1 MQGTRAEPV
10 RWRPRRSDGSV
21 RARSFAATVS
31 LLAAAGGLVGVAVHE
46 SQPWLFGGMSALA
59 VLAAAGMSR
68 RSVVAQILAR
78 GAAWTLFGPSALG
91 AVVSLVFDGRFEGI
105 PWAFAGASGLALLL
119 GRPMLHTD
127 QARAEFAPVRFR
139 RWLLAGAVASVAV
152 AAATGIIGALFVS
165 VGELGSGS
173 ALLALTGALLA
184 SGVGVARMRA
194 WGVLLGMLSSAVVCV
209 TALALQHHAAGVLLA
224 TAALP
229 DVLDR
234 LPDLIVAEIDRLDQV
249 GDANHVGASG
259 ELRGVRREQI
269 VIEQLDAVLIAQS
282 RRDQQVGAL
291 MGCHLE
297 ERPGEVA

>member
-1 MQGTRAEPV
+1 MMQGTRAEPV

-229 DVLDR
+229 GLMLSVPVLLRGRPGGRAMAPDAPAAPARRFRIDEVAADDSRVRVEALDR
-234 LPDLIVAEIDRLDQV
+234 ISLPSCEPSREEDDVVRA
-249 GDANHVGASG
+249 
-259 ELRGVRREQI
+259 LRV
-269 VIEQLDAVLIAQS
+269 
-282 RRDQQVGAL
+282 
-291 MGCHLE
+291 
-297 ERPGEVA
+297 